1 MVMKD
6 VNFSVD
12 TNRFNFRVAGF
23 IRIDD
28 KILLQKSPQMDFYN
42 LPGGRV
48 KFGES
53 TVEAIIREVK
63 EELCIDI
70 DAPKLFYV
78 AENFFKWEDKDV
90 QELVFIYKIDIDRK
104 YLDILDHHK
113 VPDNAT
119 EYTYWIDIANLKNI
133 TCKPN
138 LIYDLP
144 NITAEFTHNIEKIY
158 K

>member
-6 VNFSVD
+6 VNFSID
-12 TNRFNFRVAGF
+12 SNRFNFRVAAF
-23 IRIDD
+23 IRIDN

-53 TVEAIIREVK
+53 TKEAIVREVK

-70 DAPKLFYV
+70 NEPDLFYV

-90 QELVFIYKIDIDRK
+90 QELVFIYTVNLDRK
-104 YLDILDHHK
+104 YLEILDNHK

-119 EYTYWIDIANLKNI
+119 EYTYWIDIENLGNI

-144 NITAEFTHNIEKIY
+144 NIKAKFTHNIEKIY

>member
-1 MVMKD
+1 MVMND
-6 VNFSVD
+6 VNFSIEN
-12 TNRFNFRVAGF
+12 NRFNFRVAGF
-23 IRIDD
+23 IMIDN

-53 TVEAIIREVK
+53 TKDAIVREIK

-70 DAPKLFYV
+70 DTPELFYV

-90 QELVFIYKIDIDRK
+90 QELVFIYKIDIDKK
-104 YLDILDHHK
+104 YLEILEHHK

-119 EYTYWIDIANLKNI
+119 EYTYWIDVDKLQSI

-138 LIYDLP
+138 LIYSLP
-144 NITAEFTHNIEKIY
+144 KIKDSFTHTVEKIY